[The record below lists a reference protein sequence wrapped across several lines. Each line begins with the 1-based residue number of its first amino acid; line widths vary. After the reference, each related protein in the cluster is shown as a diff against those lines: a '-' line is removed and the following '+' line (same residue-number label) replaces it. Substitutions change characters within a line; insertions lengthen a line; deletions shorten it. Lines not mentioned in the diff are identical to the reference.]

1 MASFIPSQIPY
12 ANIVVYFPLKYF
24 MSAKRECYNF
34 CFKENKSKN
43 KLLHLSR
50 LKKIKA
56 KISFYIYD

>member
-50 LKKIKA
+50 Y
-56 KISFYIYD
+56 SPCR